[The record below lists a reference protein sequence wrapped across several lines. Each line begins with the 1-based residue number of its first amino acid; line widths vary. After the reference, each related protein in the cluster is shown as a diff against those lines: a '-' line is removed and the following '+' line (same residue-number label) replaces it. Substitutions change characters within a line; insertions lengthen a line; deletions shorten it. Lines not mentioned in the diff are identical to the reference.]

1 MPLRDAAT
9 ILENI
14 FDTAFRDTPCD
25 FGKAVLASFAPDAS
39 RASAIAC
46 RRAEHRC
53 SVAACGRNPMAV
65 TRKMAACAALA
76 ACALIGLAASFAAAD
91 DYPSR
96 PVTIVVP
103 FTPGGSTDMLGRY
116 EADVLQRGLQ
126 GSFIVENRP
135 GAGGEIGIAYAAKAA
150 PDGYTLLHAPSV
162 ITLLPYLK
170 KHVSYDLTKDF
181 DPIGLIGLTQF
192 GLVVSPSL
200 PVKSVAELIGLAKKN
215 PDALT
220 YASAGIGTPH
230 QIFAELF
237 KTMTGVNIR
246 HIPYKGSIPG
256 LTDVASGNISMEFT
270 DLAPAMPLIQA
281 GKLKLIAMLANT
293 RSPDMPDVPSVAETV
308 PGYDAKSWQGLFAR
322 AGTPKTIVERIST
335 ALRPDLQRPETAA
348 RFKAIGIVAQ
358 ADTPEEFRAFI
369 ASESVKWGKV
379 IHAAGIEPTD

>member
-1 MPLRDAAT
+1 M
-9 ILENI
+9 
-14 FDTAFRDTPCD
+14 
-25 FGKAVLASFAPDAS
+25 
-39 RASAIAC
+39 
-46 RRAEHRC
+46 AE
-53 SVAACGRNPMAV
+53 
-65 TRKMAACAALA
+65 TRKIAAGAAVA
-76 ACALIGLAASFAAAD
+76 ACALIGLALSLAAAD

-103 FTPGGSTDMLGRY
+103 FTPGGSTDILGRY
-116 EADVLQRGLQ
+116 EADVLQRALP

-170 KHVSYDLTKDF
+170 KHVSYDLAKDF
-181 DPIGLIGLTQF
+181 DPVGLIGLTQF

-200 PVKSVAELIGLAKKN
+200 PVQSVAELIALAKEK

-281 GKLKLIAMLANT
+281 GKLKLVAMLANT

-322 AGTPKTIVERIST
+322 AGTPKSIVDRISA
-335 ALRPDLQRPETAA
+335 ALRPDLQRAETAA

>member
-1 MPLRDAAT
+1 MIMTRKLAA
-9 ILENI
+9 
-14 FDTAFRDTPCD
+14 
-25 FGKAVLASFAPDAS
+25 
-39 RASAIAC
+39 ASAFATCALIAL
-46 RRAEHRC
+46 ALL
-53 SVAACGRNPMAV
+53 P
-65 TRKMAACAALA
+65 ALA
-76 ACALIGLAASFAAAD
+76 AG

-103 FTPGGSTDMLGRY
+103 FTPGGSTDIWGRY
-116 EADVLQRGLQ
+116 EAEVLQRALH
-126 GSFIVENRP
+126 GSFVVENRP
-135 GAGGEIGIAYAAKAA
+135 GAGGEIGIAYAAKAT

-170 KHVSYDLTKDF
+170 KHVGYDLAKDF
-181 DPIGLIGLTQF
+181 EPVGLIGLTQF

-200 PVKSVAELIGLAKKN
+200 PVKSVADLIALAKEK

-237 KTMTGVNIR
+237 KTMTGVSIR

-256 LTDVASGNISMEFT
+256 LTDVASGNVSMEFT
-270 DLAPAMPLIQA
+270 DLAPALPLIQA

-322 AGTPKTIVERIST
+322 AGTPQAIVDKISD
-335 ALRPDLQRPETAA
+335 ALRPDLKRPQTAA

-358 ADTPEEFRAFI
+358 SDTSAEFRAFI

-379 IHAAGIEPTD
+379 IRAAGIEPE

>member
-1 MPLRDAAT
+1 MTTMRTAAAGA
-9 ILENI
+9 
-14 FDTAFRDTPCD
+14 AFVVCALV
-25 FGKAVLASFAPDAS
+25 GLALS
-39 RASAIAC
+39 RAI
-46 RRAEHRC
+46 
-53 SVAACGRNPMAV
+53 
-65 TRKMAACAALA
+65 
-76 ACALIGLAASFAAAD
+76 AAD

-103 FTPGGSTDMLGRY
+103 FTPGGSTDILGRY
-116 EADVLQRGLQ
+116 EAEVLQRALH
-126 GSFIVENRP
+126 GSFVVEDRP

-162 ITLLPYLK
+162 IMLLPYLK
-170 KHVSYDLTKDF
+170 KHVSYDLAKDF
-181 DPIGLIGLTQF
+181 EPVGLIGLTQF

-200 PVKSVAELIGLAKKN
+200 PVKSVADLIALAKKK

-237 KTMTGVNIR
+237 KTMTGTSIR

-270 DLAPAMPLIQA
+270 DLAPALPLVQA
-281 GKLKLIAMLANT
+281 GKLKLIAMLAST
-293 RSPDMPDVPSVAETV
+293 RSPDMPNVPTVAETV

-322 AGTPKTIVERIST
+322 AGTPQAIVDKISG
-335 ALRPDLQRPETAA
+335 ALRPDLKRPETAA

-358 ADTPEEFRAFI
+358 SDTPAQFRAFI

-379 IHAAGIEPTD
+379 IRAAGIAATD

>member
-1 MPLRDAAT
+1 MIMTRKLAA
-9 ILENI
+9 
-14 FDTAFRDTPCD
+14 
-25 FGKAVLASFAPDAS
+25 
-39 RASAIAC
+39 ASAFA
-46 RRAEHRC
+46 
-53 SVAACGRNPMAV
+53 
-65 TRKMAACAALA
+65 T
-76 ACALIGLAASFAAAD
+76 CALIALALLPALAAD

-103 FTPGGSTDMLGRY
+103 FTPGGSTDILGRY
-116 EADVLQRGLQ
+116 EAEVLQRALH
-126 GSFIVENRP
+126 GSFVVENRP
-135 GAGGEIGIAYAAKAA
+135 GAGGEIGIAYAAKAT

-170 KHVSYDLTKDF
+170 KHVGYDLAKDF
-181 DPIGLIGLTQF
+181 EPVGLIGLTQF

-200 PVKSVAELIGLAKKN
+200 PVKSVADLIALAKEK

-237 KTMTGVNIR
+237 KTMTGVSIR

-256 LTDVASGNISMEFT
+256 LTDVASGTISMEFT
-270 DLAPAMPLIQA
+270 DLAPALPLIQA

-293 RSPDMPDVPSVAETV
+293 RSPDMPDVPSIAETV

-322 AGTPKTIVERIST
+322 AGTPQPIIDKISD
-335 ALRPDLQRPETAA
+335 ALRPDLKRPETAA

-358 ADTPEEFRAFI
+358 SDTPAEFRAFI

-379 IHAAGIEPTD
+379 IRAAGIEPTD